1 MIIKRKRNCA
11 VFREDPIHRFE
22 ELWARNNPNA
32 FQHAILPQQNKTR
45 TAKVNIITFLSYSP
59 PLFLRHYYLNMRIN
73 DLFHLQVGNVQGSLC
88 LWHYLHISLHPYLD
102 MGAGDQNSD
111 SHAFMTSILPTG
123 PSLQTRNVFS
133 LRGKK
138 IYVVVLTWY
147 LLEFTGKI
155 LFIGLSWLI

>member
-1 MIIKRKRNCA
+1 M
-11 VFREDPIHRFE
+11 FREDPIHRFE

-45 TAKVNIITFLSYSP
+45 AAKVNIVTFLSYFLP
-59 PLFLRHYYLNMRIN
+59 WFLRHYYLNMRIT
-73 DLFHLQVGNVQGSLC
+73 DVFHLLVGKVQGSLC

-102 MGAGDQNSD
+102 MGAGEQNSD

-133 LRGKK
+133 LRGIK